1 MRIRS
6 VRHKGLRRL
15 LEEDDNRGLPS
26 NLVKRIRNILA
37 VLLAASDMDGVV
49 GPPGWRIHQL
59 SGKRAGT
66 WTISVSGNWRLTFD
80 VKDGEIYNLNLEDY
94 HS

>member
-15 LEEDDNRGLPS
+15 LEEDDGRGLPG

-37 VLLAASDMDGVV
+37 VLLAASDMDWSCRTTRLAH
-49 GPPGWRIHQL
+49 PPTLRQACWYVDCIGFWQL
-59 SGKRAGT
+59 APY
-66 WTISVSGNWRLTFD
+66 F
-80 VKDGEIYNLNLEDY
+80 
-94 HS
+94 